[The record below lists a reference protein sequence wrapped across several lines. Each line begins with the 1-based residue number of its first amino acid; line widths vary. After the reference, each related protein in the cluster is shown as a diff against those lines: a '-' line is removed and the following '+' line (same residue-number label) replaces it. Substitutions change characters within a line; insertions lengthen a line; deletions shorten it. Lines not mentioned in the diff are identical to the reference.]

1 MQRVADLLGA
11 RVAVA
16 AEEEATVVGAC
27 ALVALRDG
35 TVSLDDL
42 RQRRARSQ
50 AHYQPRISADER
62 GARMAR
68 FGRALLLARQWR

>member
-1 MQRVADLLGA
+1 
-11 RVAVA
+11 
-16 AEEEATVVGAC
+16 VVGAC

-35 TVSLDDL
+35 TVNFDDL

-62 GARMAR
+62 GARIAR
-68 FGRALLLARQWR
+68 FDRALALVGQWR